1 MALSDSASQ
10 ILWTRN
16 FLEKQGYAMG
26 PAKIYEDNMSKISLI
41 KNGKSNSEKT
51 RHISI
56 RFAFISH
63 RVNSTEIT
71 VEYMPTGNMI
81 ADILT
86 KPLQGALYR
95 KLRDK
100 LLNWS

>member
-10 ILWTRN
+10 ILWRRN

-26 PAKIYEDNMSKISLI
+26 PAKIYEDNMSTISLI

-56 RFAFISH
+56 RFAFTSH
-63 RVNSTEIT
+63 RLNSTKIT